1 MNYLYLLA
9 FLPLPLLLN
18 RWRGMGIIFTIFNYE
33 VAGSLIYGLYYALL
47 FGFITTWYIGILTFF
62 LYLGAEH
69 QGFGKWVGFLT
80 KEPPV
85 PLEEKYKKLQG
96 YSFPFIH
103 QTANYFIKEKD
114 NFFWYCNIALF
125 FRGLYWAL
133 PLYLGL
139 VAFQYISISNYL
151 IVSLTYAIGFPL
163 ACNVGNIIK
172 IEYQSRFLN
181 LSQGWEN
188 QEVLFGFVHF
198 ICNAYLVYRI
208 ML

>member
-1 MNYLYLLA
+1 MNYLYLLS

-18 RWRGMGIIFTIFNYE
+18 RWRGMGVIFTLFDYE

-47 FGFITTWYIGILTFF
+47 FGFTTTWYIGILTFF

-80 KEPPV
+80 KDNV

-96 YSFPFIH
+96 YSFPFVH
-103 QTANYFIKEKD
+103 QTANFFVREKA
-114 NFFWYCNIALF
+114 NFFWYCIIALF

-133 PLYLGL
+133 PLYFGL
-139 VAFQYISISNYL
+139 VAFQYISILDYL
-151 IVSLTYAIGFPL
+151 IVSLAYAIGFPL
-163 ACNVGNIIK
+163 ACYIGNIIK

-181 LSQGWEN
+181 LSRGWEN
-188 QEVLFGFVHF
+188 QEVVYGLIHFV
-198 ICNAYLVYRI
+198 CNSYLVYRI